1 MTESREK
8 DRELNRLRGIKDSR
22 RALFGPAGQVTDTAH
37 PNRLHI
43 STGRAVEVCP
53 TKETFAHIVQRRD
66 TPSAPPQPFVPTP
79 NTSHNQSR
87 QTLPS
92 RFAPPRPPVFGNIRS
107 KLNTVTD
114 RSETG
119 SDSRR
124 IRLANATG
132 GGGIPKF

>member
-8 DRELNRLRGIKDSR
+8 DRELNRLRGIKDSIKR

-43 STGRAVEVCP
+43 STGRAVE
-53 TKETFAHIVQRRD
+53 RRD